1 MEEIATLSTID
12 FRSAFV
18 SVFFILAGLKAS
30 VTVLEWG
37 IGKLG
42 IETKWIRKRREERDL
57 MNEIIVSISEIK
69 EELSSKDRQ
78 LDHLMI
84 AEREVL
90 ADRINQKYKYY
101 ISIQGIPED
110 ELDEFNNLHTAY
122 NLVGG
127 NHGGDAKYEYCI
139 SHLDVI
145 PVQTKRKEGLYE
157 AESKKYSDVK

>member
-1 MEEIATLSTID
+1 MEDITRLFTID
-12 FRSAFV
+12 FQSVFL
-18 SVFFILAGLKAS
+18 SVFFILAALKAI
-30 VTVLEWG
+30 VTAFEWG

-42 IETKWIRKRREERDL
+42 IETKWIRRRREERDL
-57 MNEIIVSISEIK
+57 MNEIITSISEIK
-69 EELSSKDRQ
+69 EELSHKDRQ

-101 ISIQGIPED
+101 ISLQGIPED

-145 PVQTKRKEGLYE
+145 PVQTRRKDEFHE
-157 AESKKYSDVK
+157 IKTEKHSDVT

>member
-1 MEEIATLSTID
+1 MEEITRLFTMD
-12 FRSAFV
+12 FQSVFL
-18 SVFFILAGLKAS
+18 SVFFILAALKAI

-37 IGKLG
+37 IQKLG
-42 IETKWIRKRREERDL
+42 IETGWIRKRREERDL
-57 MNEIIVSISEIK
+57 MNEIIASISEIK
-69 EELSSKDRQ
+69 EELSHKDRQ

-101 ISIQGIPED
+101 ISLQGIPED
-110 ELDEFNNLHTAY
+110 ELDEFNNLHAAY

-145 PVQTKRKEGLYE
+145 PVQTKRKD
-157 AESKKYSDVK
+157 ESHETETKTHPHVT